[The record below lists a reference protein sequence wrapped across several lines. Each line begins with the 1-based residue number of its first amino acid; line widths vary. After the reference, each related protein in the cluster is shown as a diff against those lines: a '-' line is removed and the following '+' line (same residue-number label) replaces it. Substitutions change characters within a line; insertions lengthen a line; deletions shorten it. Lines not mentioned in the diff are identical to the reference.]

1 MSRRWIIFI
10 VTSSNFF
17 LSQFYRASNA
27 VIAPE
32 LLRDLSIDT
41 KGLGLI
47 SAAFF
52 YAFALTQI
60 PITILLDRIGPRRM
74 MTFLSLIGVA
84 GALVFAGADSLYI
97 GVVGRIML
105 GVGMACNLMGTLKL
119 FTTWFDP
126 LRFASLSG
134 VVFSIGT
141 AGNMAATTPLVF
153 LVQMMGWRLSFCL
166 IAGINFLLTALL
178 FIVVR
183 DRPRQT
189 APGHMVH
196 GTASDIRQAFI
207 DLRSVLNMGNYWI
220 ISIGTFASYGIFAAF
235 QVLWAGPYLM
245 EVLGLSAVTA
255 GNLILLMNL
264 GMVIGGPAWG
274 ALSDNFFRTR
284 KKVIFWGLLVLS
296 LIMLYLALFPIG
308 IGIVALSCLFLLFG
322 LFRSTGLLM
331 YTHIKELM
339 PLEKAG
345 TAMTGINFF
354 TMIGPAV
361 FLQGLGILMQHLYPN
376 ASRGPDAFQTAFL
389 LCAFCLACVSALYI
403 FTREG
408 KLES

>member
-27 VIAPE
+27 VIATE